1 MKLAPELLPAF
12 EAIARSLSLSHGF
25 TLMPVQ
31 VTGPDLGRAL
41 ATWLGEHGTATR
53 VVEPLDEPGWR
64 AIVASVLDDGEGDPA
79 GAVMVL
85 GPRRVAP
92 GMAAGLRI
100 ANQRRDSIVQGLDRP
115 LLWCGPEEFLSATWE
130 RGPDLWSIR
139 GLTHRVTAATQ
150 ASGETPLWAGVPVAD
165 APERLR
171 GTLER
176 AKEQGDGA
184 MVARVAMQ
192 LAEVLLASGEFAEAS
207 EVIAQAQADAAPGA
221 SSGAL
226 ALLEARA
233 GLAMN
238 DMPRARAA
246 LEDAARRG
254 STSPASL
261 SVTRGN
267 LALQGDPEAAKRA
280 YEEAAAAARAA
291 GDARNEAVA
300 IANLGVA
307 ELALGDAEAALGHLE
322 TARAALSE
330 AGDERGEARCVVQL
344 GRTHAALYDAHA
356 AAACFEEALEMARAQ
371 ADVRGEARVL
381 CHLARAYLETG
392 DAEKAREDATRAL
405 GLAKTVGDERLVAR
419 ATAVIEAAG

>member
-1 MKLAPELLPAF
+1 
-12 EAIARSLSLSHGF
+12 
-25 TLMPVQ
+25 
-31 VTGPDLGRAL
+31 
-41 ATWLGEHGTATR
+41 

-64 AIVASVLDDGEGDPA
+64 AIVASILDDGGEGAPA

-85 GPRRVAP
+85 GPRRVVP

-100 ANQRRDSIVQGLDRP
+100 ANQRRDSIVLGLSRP
-115 LLWCGPEEFLSATWE
+115 LLWCGPEELLSATWE
-130 RGPDLWSIR
+130 RAPDLWSIR
-139 GLTHRVTAATQ
+139 GLTHRVTATTQ
-150 ASGETPLWAGVPVAD
+150 AAGETPLWAGVPVTD

-207 EVIAQAQADAAPGA
+207 EVIAQADAAPGA

-246 LEDAARRG
+246 LEEAARRG
-254 STSPASL
+254 STPAASL
-261 SVTRGN
+261 AVTRGN

-300 IANLGVA
+300 TANLGVA
-307 ELALGDAEAALGHLE
+307 ELALGDAESALGHLE

-356 AAACFEEALEMARAQ
+356 AAACFEEALEMVRAQ

-405 GLAKTVGDERLVAR
+405 GLARSVGDERLVAR
-419 ATAVIEAAG
+419 AIDVIEAAG